1 MLTPPLREANWD
13 VTSYSTSRSF
23 PVTMPKA
30 FLSLGPA
37 PERGCGMTGFQ
48 WKGFASGSDSGN
60 AWLCW
65 LSLTL
70 GKGAALGGKGLCC
83 QQSLE
88 QKTARQSRKTAPMS
102 SCFHWPGC
110 SAALLHP
117 SSTSLLPALIYL
129 QALGCQ
135 LLMPF
140 AASLQLLSLDL
151 ASLCLGMSTAQPLLL
166 QDPMGCLL

>member
-37 PERGCGMTGFQ
+37 PECSSGMTGFQ
-48 WKGFASGSDSGN
+48 WQGFASGSDRVN
-60 AWLCW
+60 VWLCR

-70 GKGAALGGKGLCC
+70 GKGGALGGKGLCC

-88 QKTARQSRKTAPMS
+88 QKTARKTVPKS
-102 SCFHWPGC
+102 SCFPWPIC

-117 SSTSLLPALIYL
+117 SSTSLLPALIFL
-129 QALGCQ
+129 QTLECQ
-135 LLMPF
+135 LPVPF
-140 AASLQLLSLDL
+140 ALQLCCPWIWHPCAL
-151 ASLCLGMSTAQPLLL
+151 A
-166 QDPMGCLL
+166 